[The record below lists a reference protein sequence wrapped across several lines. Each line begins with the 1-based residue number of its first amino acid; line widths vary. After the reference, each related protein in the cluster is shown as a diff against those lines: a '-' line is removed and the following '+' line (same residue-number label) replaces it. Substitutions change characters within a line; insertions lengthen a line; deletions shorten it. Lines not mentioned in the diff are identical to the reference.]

1 VIVLILVA
9 VLWIAVLVPTAVSKL
24 RERRSA
30 GSIGRFHDRLDLLER
45 TGPKLVE
52 PAYRLTGTDWS
63 RPRSDPMVVVAPP
76 PLPARP
82 NLTLVPPPDDD
93 LMGYAEELDMGGEAR
108 VETEGEYEDEDVGD
122 VVLDAEIAELR
133 FAEEPDDDLV
143 EPPPV
148 DRRSLA
154 AMKRRRA
161 ARRRRRDIFGVLCG
175 LTALCGLLGLVPA
188 LRGAWY
194 VAGALFGLLV
204 AFVGLAVYGQRVE
217 AERDHLARL
226 QRSEQGR
233 VIDEGEPSAIV
244 KYLSED
250 ELLRYREALA
260 EHYEGED
267 RRFVAQA

>member
-63 RPRSDPMVVVAPP
+63 RPRSDPMVVVTPP
-76 PLPARP
+76 PPPARP
-82 NLTLVPPPDDD
+82 NLTLVPSPVDD
-93 LMGYAEELDMGGEAR
+93 LEGYQEEHEIGIEADG
-108 VETEGEYEDEDVGD
+108 ETEGEYEYVDEL
-122 VVLDAEIAELR
+122 VLDAEITELR
-133 FAEEPDDDLV
+133 FVEEPDEDVV
-143 EPPPV
+143 EPAPV
-148 DRRSLA
+148 DRRVLA

-161 ARRRRRDIFGVLCG
+161 ARRRRRDIFGALCG
-175 LTALCGLLGLVPA
+175 LTALCGLLGLVPD

-194 VAGALFGLLV
+194 AAGALLGLLV

-217 AERDHLARL
+217 AERDHLTRL
-226 QRSEQGR
+226 QRLEQAR
-233 VIDEGEPSAIV
+233 VIDDDESSAII

-250 ELLRYREALA
+250 ELVRYREALT
-260 EHYEGED
+260 EYYEVED
-267 RRFVAQA
+267 RRFVAQG